1 MTKKKMK
8 IEFAP
13 GAFDTFDGTQEELDA
28 LVAELER
35 MAESGELEENS
46 VALEDWDDLDDED
59 RAIIEEALERQQP
72 PRRLNWFCQI
82 PSILVQDPV

>member
-1 MTKKKMK
+1 MPQTNWLCWRNTLSNDKKIR

-28 LVAELER
+28 LVAELTR

-46 VALEDWDDLDDED
+46 VALENWDDLDDED
-59 RAIIEEALERQQP
+59 RAIIEDALERQQP
-72 PRRLNWFCQI
+72 PRSLN
-82 PSILVQDPV
+82 

>member
-1 MTKKKMK
+1 MTKKKIR

-46 VALEDWDDLDDED
+46 VALEDWDELDDQD
-59 RAIIEEALERQQP
+59 QQTIKKALDSMQHSKKDLQ
-72 PRRLNWFCQI
+72 
-82 PSILVQDPV
+82 

>member
-28 LVAELER
+28 LVAELTR

-46 VALEDWDDLDDED
+46 VDLADWDDLDDED
-59 RAIIEEALERQQP
+59 RDIIAEALEKMS
-72 PRRLNWFCQI
+72 PRSLN
-82 PSILVQDPV
+82 

>member
-1 MTKKKMK
+1 MTKKKIK

-28 LVAELER
+28 LVAELQR

-46 VALEDWDDLDDED
+46 IALEDWDDLDDED
-59 RAIIEEALERQQP
+59 RDIIEDALARQQP
-72 PRRLNWFCQI
+72 PRGLN
-82 PSILVQDPV
+82 

>member
-72 PRRLNWFCQI
+72 PRSLN
-82 PSILVQDPV
+82 

>member
-1 MTKKKMK
+1 MK

-13 GAFDTFDGTQEELDA
+13 GAFDQFDGTQEELDA

-59 RAIIEEALERQQP
+59 RDIIQDALAKMQQAS
-72 PRRLNWFCQI
+72 RKTH
-82 PSILVQDPV
+82 